1 MAVIETRNVT
11 KTYHTGTVVVEAV
24 RGIDIKIEA
33 GEMVAIIGPSG
44 SGKSSLLSMIG
55 AIDTPTSGHVLI
67 DGVDLS
73 TLSDDQR
80 TLLRRR
86 RIGFVF
92 QAFNLVPTL
101 SAAENVALPLE
112 LDGKSETESLERA
125 RAGLALV
132 NLADRADHLP
142 SMMSGGEQQRVAVAR
157 ALVIEPA
164 MLLADEPTGNLD
176 SVAGQQ
182 VMRLLRELVD
192 EYKQTVV
199 MVTHDMDVASHADRV
214 LRFRDGLIASDE
226 RPRSARPP
234 APMSARSR

>member
-1 MAVIETRNVT
+1 MAVIQTIAVT
-11 KTYHTGTVVVEAV
+11 KTYHTGTVIVEAV
-24 RGIDIKIEA
+24 RGINVTIEA

-44 SGKSSLLSMIG
+44 SGKSSLLSLIG
-55 AIDTPTSGHVLI
+55 AIDTPTNGQVLI
-67 DGVDLS
+67 DGVDLT
-73 TLSDDQR
+73 TLSDDER

-101 SAAENVALPLE
+101 SAIENVALPLE
-112 LDGKSETESLERA
+112 LDGKSEEESLERA
-125 RAGLALV
+125 RERLRLVDLAE
-132 NLADRADHLP
+132 RADHLP

-176 SVAGQQ
+176 SVASQQ
-182 VMRLLRELVD
+182 VMRLLRDLVD
-192 EYKQTVV
+192 QYKQTVV
-199 MVTHDMDVASHADRV
+199 MVTHDMDVASHADRI